1 MENASERY
9 FYGDVLRRKHAMVEY
24 RILLWLFYD
33 LQPAKKIR
41 RHFVLGHK
49 TQNYYLLINRFLNP
63 FFP

>member
-33 LQPAKKIR
+33 LQPAKKIG

-49 TQNYYLLINRFLNP
+49 TQNYHLLINRFLNP

>member
-33 LQPAKKIR
+33 LQPAKKLEDISFSATKR
-41 RHFVLGHK
+41 K
-49 TQNYYLLINRFLNP
+49 IIACS
-63 FFP
+63 

>member
-33 LQPAKKIR
+33 LQPAKKI
-41 RHFVLGHK
+41 HFEDISFSATK
-49 TQNYYLLINRFLNP
+49 RKIIICS
-63 FFP
+63 